1 MRNNL
6 LILIALLLTGAL
18 CACRAPRHVEEAGRN
33 RVVHLSLDDV
43 DFFADLIRN
52 RQDYD
57 SLFQHPLMA
66 FLKDLHRKYGIKI
79 TLYAFERY
87 PDGQGEL
94 RIDRMPLKFRDDFR
108 KSADWLRI
116 GFHSPRAEFDSLVT
130 VADFKKSFDNVN
142 SAIAQFADS
151 SMIASTLRLH
161 YYFAPDSLL
170 NALTGVKT
178 LLCWDT
184 GTAQSYNLSPAETL
198 TVNNGKEIRKNNIAY
213 RRTDRRTDDNI
224 YIVNDL
230 TELKEAGADTLV
242 IFAHQRKIL
251 PDFRGKTGIA
261 KLKMQAWQHINRSA
275 FQETIKWLN
284 ENGYEFSFLE

>member
-1 MRNNL
+1 
-6 LILIALLLTGAL
+6 
-18 CACRAPRHVEEAGRN
+18 EAGRN

-66 FLKDLHRKYGIKI
+66 FLKDLHREYGIKI

-130 VADFKKSFDNVN
+130 VADFKNSYDNVN

-251 PDFRGKTGIA
+251 PDSLGKTGIA

-275 FQETIKWLN
+275 FQETVKWLN

>member
-1 MRNNL
+1 M
-6 LILIALLLTGAL
+6 
-18 CACRAPRHVEEAGRN
+18 
-33 RVVHLSLDDV
+33 

-66 FLKDLHRKYGIKI
+66 FLKDLHREYGIKI

-94 RIDRMPLKFRDDFR
+94 RIDLMPLKFRDDFR

-130 VADFKKSFDNVN
+130 VEDFKNSFDNVN

-161 YYFAPDSLL
+161 YYFGPDSLL

-178 LLCWDT
+178 LLCRDT
-184 GTAQSYNLSPAETL
+184 SPAQSYNLSPAETL
-198 TVNNGKEIRKNNIAY
+198 TVNNGKEIRKQNIVY

-251 PDFRGKTGIA
+251 PDFRRKTGIA

>member
-18 CACRAPRHVEEAGRN
+18 CACRAPRHGDEAGRN

-66 FLKDLHRKYGIKI
+66 FLEDLHRKYGIKI

-87 PDGQGEL
+87 HDGQGEL

-130 VADFKKSFDNVN
+130 VEDFKNSFDNVN

-161 YYFAPDSLL
+161 YYFGPDSLL

-178 LLCWDT
+178 LLCRDT
-184 GTAQSYNLSPAETL
+184 DPAQSYNLSPAETL

-251 PDFRGKTGIA
+251 PDFRRKTGIA

-284 ENGYEFSFLE
+284 ENGYEFSFFE

>member
-6 LILIALLLTGAL
+6 LILIALLLTGTL
-18 CACRAPRHVEEAGRN
+18 CACRAPRHGEEPRE

-66 FLKDLHRKYGIKI
+66 FLKDLHREYGIKI

-94 RIDRMPLKFRDDFR
+94 RIDLMPLKFRDDFR

-130 VADFKKSFDNVN
+130 VEDFKNSFDNVN

-161 YYFAPDSLL
+161 YYFGPDSLL

-184 GTAQSYNLSPAETL
+184 GPAQSYNLSPAETL